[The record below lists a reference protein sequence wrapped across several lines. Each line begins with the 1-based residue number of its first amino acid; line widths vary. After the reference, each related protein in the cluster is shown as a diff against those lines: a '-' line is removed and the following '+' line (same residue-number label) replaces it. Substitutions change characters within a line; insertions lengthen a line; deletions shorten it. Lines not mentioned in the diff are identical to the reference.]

1 MNLVF
6 QVRMYRYGCL
16 LFLLLVGACVAARA
30 QGVDQRPRI
39 GLALSGGGAK
49 GLAHIGILEA
59 IDSAGLKVDYVAGTS
74 MGSIVGALYAVGYT
88 ADSIEAIARRINWS
102 RLFSNRPV
110 LSEISYEEKSEFG
123 KYAIEVPFQ
132 GNKPKLESGVIVG
145 EELWLQLA
153 QLFWPVQDLRDFSKF
168 NIPFKCIATDIATGD
183 RVTLDSGDIVTAVRA
198 SIAIPSV
205 FSAVQIDGR
214 KLVDGGVVRNFPV
227 LTVKDMGAAITIGS
241 NVGQGL
247 RKAEEL
253 KTPLDMIYQLG
264 FYKDA
269 MDFREERKVTDVFI
283 QHDLREYSA
292 ASFNSVDSIIEKG
305 KELGR
310 RFYPVFKHL
319 ADSLRALYPDAALV
333 PCRMPEI
340 HRVQLAGLRV
350 KGLVHSDSSFFVG
363 KTGLKTGRWYNDEQF
378 RKAIQNVYG
387 TRFFKEVTYRLE
399 PQGEGR
405 VRMDIHV
412 EETPL
417 TYVKAAL
424 NYNTYTGIS
433 AIANITRRNF
443 LVKNSNAFLTVA
455 ISENPRLK
463 GEFLKYLG
471 RQRNIGF
478 RLFTNFENNN
488 LPIYESFHQ
497 LQEYNS
503 KYLDAGAS
511 LQYTLHNAMVFGL
524 ATQWEH
530 IWLKPKIS
538 PYVEV
543 HGHTRQ
549 LNSYFYY
556 GLNTL
561 NRTMF
566 PTRGVNIQL
575 EAGEVYS
582 HRPNF
587 SFYQATNPGDT
598 SKLNFDDYKRLLLK
612 VNYYVTAGRHGA
624 FDFSSNAAL
633 NLGYRPNL
641 VNNYIVGGLTDQVRY
656 QVPFAG
662 LYEGEV
668 LTGSITTLGIKYQ
681 YECWNNVFLIP
692 RANVAVY
699 NFADKARVKYNYL
712 SGYALGAGYSS
723 ALGPVEAS
731 LIYSDQSKRVGF
743 YVNIGFNF

>member
-1 MNLVF
+1 MDFVF
-6 QVRMYRYGCL
+6 LARIYRYCCG
-16 LFLLLVGACVAARA
+16 LFLVLAGTCFVASA
-30 QGVDQRPRI
+30 QTNDQRPRI

-59 IDSAGLKVDYVAGTS
+59 IDSAGLKIDYVAGTS
-74 MGSIVGALYAVGYT
+74 MGSIVGALYAVGYS
-88 ADSIEAIARRINWS
+88 ADTIEAIARRINWP
-102 RLFSNRPV
+102 RLFSNRPL

-123 KYAIEVPFQ
+123 KYALEVPFQ

-153 QLFWPVQDLRDFSKF
+153 QLFWPVQNLRDFSKF

-183 RVTLDSGDIVTAVRA
+183 RVTLDSGDIVMSVRA

-205 FSAVQIDGR
+205 FSAVEIGDQ

-227 LTVKDMGAAITIGS
+227 LTLKDMGANITIGS

-247 RKAEEL
+247 RKAAEL

-269 MDFREERKVTDVFI
+269 MDFKEERKVTDVFI
-283 QHDLREYSA
+283 QHELREYSA
-292 ASFNSVDSIIEKG
+292 ASFSSVDSIIDKG
-305 KELGR
+305 KRLGR
-310 RFYPVFKHL
+310 QFYPVFKHL
-319 ADSLRALYPDAALV
+319 ADSLRALYPDAAPV
-333 PCRMPEI
+333 VCRMPEI
-340 HRVQLAGLRV
+340 NRVQLTALRV
-350 KGLVHSDSSFFVG
+350 NGLVHSDSSFFVG
-363 KTGLKTGRWYNDEQF
+363 KTGLKIGQWYNDDQIH
-378 RKAIQNVYG
+378 KAVQNVYG
-387 TRFFKEVTYRLE
+387 TRFYKEVTYRLE
-399 PQGEGR
+399 PQGGNR
-405 VRMDIHV
+405 VLMDIHV

-424 NYNTYTGIS
+424 NYNTYTGVS
-433 AIANITRRNF
+433 AILNITRRNF
-443 LVKNSNAFLTVA
+443 LVKNSNAFLTA
-455 ISENPRLK
+455 GLSENPRLK

-478 RLFTNFENNN
+478 RLYTNFENND
-488 LPIYESFHQ
+488 LPIYENFRQ

-503 KYLDAGAS
+503 KYLDAGGS
-511 LQYTLHNAMVFGL
+511 LQYALNNKMIFGI

-538 PYVEV
+538 SYVEV
-543 HGHTRQ
+543 SGHTRQ

-561 NRTMF
+561 NRTVF
-566 PTRGVNIQL
+566 PTKGVSIQL

-582 HRPNF
+582 HHPNF
-587 SFYQATNPGDT
+587 NFYQASNPGDT
-598 SKLNFDDYKRLLLK
+598 TRLNFDNYRRLLLK
-612 VNYYVTAGRHGA
+612 VNYYVRASHKSA
-624 FDFSSNAAL
+624 FDFSTNAAV
-633 NLGYRPNL
+633 NLGYRPNI

-656 QVPFAG
+656 QIPFAG

-668 LTGSITTLGIKYQ
+668 LTGSISTLGIKYQ
-681 YECWNNVFLIP
+681 YECLNNLFIIP
-692 RANVAVY
+692 RANVAIY
-699 NFADKARVKYNYL
+699 NYADKARVKYNYL

-723 ALGPVEAS
+723 ALGPIEAS
-731 LIYSDQSKRVGF
+731 LIYSDQSETVGF
-743 YVNIGFNF
+743 YVNVGFNF